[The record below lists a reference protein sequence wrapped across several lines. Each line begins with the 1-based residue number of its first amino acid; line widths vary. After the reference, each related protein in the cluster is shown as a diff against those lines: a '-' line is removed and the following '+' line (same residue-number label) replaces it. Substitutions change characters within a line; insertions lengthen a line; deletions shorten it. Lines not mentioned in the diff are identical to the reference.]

1 MMCSTTM
8 SAAECIEIPE
18 MERQI
23 NQLEEIEGEIN
34 ELVFKHWVV
43 KRKIDELEMDYRQ
56 IEDENPPFDVMVD
69 DPNYDDAIEHMG
81 MIQDRIDDLM
91 VELHD
96 IQEKIDEWQMKYD
109 ECERG
114 IRDELLDIADVIKE
128 EIDELEMEYRQIE
141 DENPPFDVMVD
152 DPNYDDAIEHMGMI
166 QDRIDDL
173 MVELHDIQEK
183 IDNCDI

>member
-1 MMCSTTM
+1 MCSTTM

-96 IQEKIDEWQMKYD
+96 IQEKIDE
-109 ECERG
+109 
-114 IRDELLDIADVIKE
+114 
-128 EIDELEMEYRQIE
+128 
-141 DENPPFDVMVD
+141 
-152 DPNYDDAIEHMGMI
+152 
-166 QDRIDDL
+166 
-173 MVELHDIQEK
+173 
-183 IDNCDI
+183 CDIWHLARNHLFLLRVPIVIIVDVHRCRTYCFYVLLIFFDLVANHDLH

>member
-1 MMCSTTM
+1 MCSTTM

-43 KRKIDELEMDYRQ
+43 KRK
-56 IEDENPPFDVMVD
+56 
-69 DPNYDDAIEHMG
+69 
-81 MIQDRIDDLM
+81 
-91 VELHD
+91 
-96 IQEKIDEWQMKYD
+96 
-109 ECERG
+109 
-114 IRDELLDIADVIKE
+114 
-128 EIDELEMEYRQIE
+128 IDELEMEYRQIE

-183 IDNCDI
+183 IDNCDIWHLARNHLFLLRVPIVIIVDVHRCRTYCFLFYLFFWFSRKPWPPLTRRK

>member
-1 MMCSTTM
+1 MCSTTM

-43 KRKIDELEMDYRQ
+43 KRKIDELEMDYRQIEDENPPFDVMVDDPNYDDAIEHMGIYRQ

-128 EIDELEMEYRQIE
+128 EIDELEM
-141 DENPPFDVMVD
+141 DKLKM
-152 DPNYDDAIEHMGMI
+152 
-166 QDRIDDL
+166 RIHHS
-173 MVELHDIQEK
+173 M
-183 IDNCDI
+183 

>member
-81 MIQDRIDDLM
+81 MIQDR
-91 VELHD
+91 
-96 IQEKIDEWQMKYD
+96 
-109 ECERG
+109 R
-114 IRDELLDIADVIKE
+114 
-128 EIDELEMEYRQIE
+128 E
-141 DENPPFDVMVD
+141 D
-152 DPNYDDAIEHMGMI
+152 
-166 QDRIDDL
+166 
-173 MVELHDIQEK
+173 
-183 IDNCDI
+183 

>member
-1 MMCSTTM
+1 MCSTTM

-43 KRKIDELEMDYRQ
+43 KRK
-56 IEDENPPFDVMVD
+56 
-69 DPNYDDAIEHMG
+69 
-81 MIQDRIDDLM
+81 
-91 VELHD
+91 
-96 IQEKIDEWQMKYD
+96 
-109 ECERG
+109 
-114 IRDELLDIADVIKE
+114 
-128 EIDELEMEYRQIE
+128 IDELEMEYRQIE

-183 IDNCDI
+183 IDNCDIWHLARNHLFLLRVPIVIIVDVHRCRTYCFLFYFIFFDLVANHDLH

>member
-1 MMCSTTM
+1 MCSTTM

-96 IQEKIDEWQMKYD
+96 IQEKID
-109 ECERG
+109 
-114 IRDELLDIADVIKE
+114 
-128 EIDELEMEYRQIE
+128 
-141 DENPPFDVMVD
+141 
-152 DPNYDDAIEHMGMI
+152 
-166 QDRIDDL
+166 
-173 MVELHDIQEK
+173 
-183 IDNCDI
+183 NCDIWHLARNHLFLLRVPIVIIVDVHRCRTYCVLF